1 MSVGRIAQVS
11 QTESCQ
17 KPDHSRT
24 IDPVCSAF
32 YVSLYKIY
40 VPHCETSKVLNVTHP
55 STDTIHWHR
64 TAGAAPEVTRFEGT
78 ASCDFVVVGGGL
90 TGTRTALGLAES
102 GAKVILLDAR
112 DIGWGAS
119 GRSGGQ
125 CNPMWRATPD
135 DLAQRLGDACAARLV
150 ETTMNSADALF
161 ADIAK
166 YDVDCDPV
174 QNGWV
179 QAAHSTKAQRSLEG
193 LGQAWNAVG
202 ANITFQDRAAT
213 LKRSG
218 SDAYGFSL
226 FHPNG
231 GHVHPLSLTRG
242 YARAAQ
248 RFGAALFKDSPVTGM
263 TRSAAQ
269 WIVTTPTGTVTA
281 PQVILTTNAYTDD
294 LWPGLKQT
302 FYPLTSVSLA
312 TAPLSDEQRKTVLP
326 DSVTIADSRRA
337 IFYSRYDRDGRLI
350 FGCVGSGD
358 DPSLLG
364 GVARLKRGLRTV
376 FPQLSDIG
384 IEASWAGRIAVT
396 PEMMP
401 HLHEPA
407 PGVLAGVG
415 FSGRGI
421 AMTSVMGRSLV
432 QKALGADQGTL
443 PFPVS
448 PITPAR
454 MHWIANKMLP
464 LAAPAMTLRDKLDTM
479 IDPL

>member
-1 MSVGRIAQVS
+1 MFQFAKHSS
-11 QTESCQ
+11 
-17 KPDHSRT
+17 PDS
-24 IDPVCSAF
+24 
-32 YVSLYKIY
+32 
-40 VPHCETSKVLNVTHP
+40 
-55 STDTIHWHR
+55 IHWHR
-64 TAGAAPEVTRFEGT
+64 TAGQAPQTTRLDGRE
-78 ASCDFVVVGGGL
+78 ACDFVVVGGGL

-102 GAKVILLDAR
+102 GAKVVLLDAR

-135 DLAQRLGDACAARLV
+135 QLAQRLGDAHGARLV

-166 YDVDCDPV
+166 YDVDCDPQ

-179 QAAHSTKAQRSLEG
+179 QAAHSTKAQTSLEG
-193 LGQAWNAVG
+193 LAAAWNAVG
-202 ANITFQDRAAT
+202 ADISLLDRAAT
-213 LKRSG
+213 QERSG

-231 GHVHPLSLTRG
+231 GHVQPLSLTRG

-248 RFGAALFKDSPVTGM
+248 RFGATLYSDSPVIGM
-263 TRSAAQ
+263 TRDGSKWTVA
-269 WIVTTPTGTVTA
+269 TPTGSVTA
-281 PQVILTTNAYTDD
+281 GQVILTTNAYTDD

-326 DSVTIADSRRA
+326 GNVTIADSRRA
-337 IFYSRYDRDGRLI
+337 IFYSRHDRDGRLM

-358 DPSLLG
+358 HPDLMG
-364 GVARLKRGLRTV
+364 GAARLKRGLNIV
-376 FPQLSDIG
+376 FPQLHGIG
-384 IEASWAGRIAVT
+384 VEATWAGRIAVT

-407 PGVLAGVG
+407 PGVLAAVG

-432 QKALGADQGTL
+432 KKALGADDSAL
-443 PFPVS
+443 PFPVTT
-448 PITPAR
+448 ITPAP
-454 MHWIANKMLP
+454 MHWAANKMLP
-464 LAAPAMTLRDKLDTM
+464 LAAPAMTLRDKLDTI